1 MLTARR
7 SNESSNYATTS
18 SNASVQVL
26 ERPETYEEINSAK
39 PAVDNS
45 AAIEMHKNLEKLLNY
60 DRYAEQMQE
69 EAVKESIAVENV
81 VSNVSEDDIRPTS
94 TTMQFGEDID
104 SIREEMNMA
113 KQNEEQ
119 TYRLN
124 NKGRVVV
131 VLYSLIVAV
140 VMALIV
146 LNSGVLSNLSNQN
159 ELKAQELSDAMQTYS
174 QVQMDIDRISSEEY
188 IDDRAVELGMEKR

>member
-39 PAVDNS
+39 P
-45 AAIEMHKNLEKLLNY
+45 
-60 DRYAEQMQE
+60 
-69 EAVKESIAVENV
+69 AVKESIAVENV

-146 LNSGVLSNLSNQN
+146 LNSGVLSNLSNKN
-159 ELKAQELSDAMQTYS
+159 ELKAQELNEAMQTYA
-174 QVQMDIDRISSEEY
+174 QVQMDIDRISSEEN
-188 IDDRAVELGMEKR
+188 IHERAVELGMEKR